1 MTTTTANPASPTTLR
16 RVEVYRSLP
25 RYAATRLLSS
35 RLPALSST
43 PAAPLRL
50 ARGRGPQRPG
60 PRWGRVRPRLSGI
73 CGSDLSMVKG
83 TSSLYFSP
91 LVSLPF
97 TPGHE
102 IVGDLL
108 DDVDDLPAGTR
119 VVIDPLLT
127 CVPRGLDPC
136 GACRDGARSR
146 CDRIT
151 VGHLSPGL
159 QTGYCADTGG
169 GWSEGLVAHR
179 SQLHPVPDGL
189 PDERAVLVEPLAC
202 AIHSALRLGPTEGEH
217 VLVVGAGAV
226 GLFTVLA
233 LRSYT
238 RAGRVTVVAKHPRQA
253 ELARRLGATDVLA
266 PQEALSGVRRATRAM
281 PLKPEQGQTFLLGG
295 VDAAIDC
302 AGSRASLD
310 TALRTTRAG
319 GRVLLSAM
327 PPGGVDLSPV
337 WFRELTVLGSYATG
351 LERVNGDEPRSS
363 FALALELAAAAPLDE
378 LTQSGY
384 RLDRWREALEHAG
397 DAGRLG
403 TVKVH
408 FDVREMS

>member
-1 MTTTTANPASPTTLR
+1 MSVATLR

-25 RYAATRLLSS
+25 RYAATRVLST
-35 RLPALSST
+35 RVPGVSST
-43 PAAPLRL
+43 SAAPLRL
-50 ARGRGPQRPG
+50 SRGSGPALPG

-73 CGSDLSMVKG
+73 CGSDLSTVRG

-119 VVIDPLLT
+119 VVVDPLLT

-151 VGHLSPGL
+151 VGHISPGL
-159 QTGYCADTGG
+159 QTGFCADTGG
-169 GWSEGLVAHR
+169 GWSDGLVAHR
-179 SQLHPVPDGL
+179 SQLHPVPDDL
-189 PDERAVLVEPLAC
+189 SDDRAVLVAPLAC
-202 AIHSALRLGPTEGEH
+202 AIHTALRLAPREGEH

-233 LRSYT
+233 LRAFT
-238 RAGRVTVVAKHPRQA
+238 LAGRVTVVAKHPRQK
-253 ELARRLGATDVLA
+253 ELARQFGATDVLA
-266 PQEALSGVRRATRAM
+266 PREAMSGVRRATRAM
-281 PLKPEQGQTFLLGG
+281 HVQPEQGAPYLLGG

-302 AGSRASLD
+302 VGSKSSLD
-310 TALRTTRAG
+310 TALRATRAG

-327 PPGGVDLSPV
+327 PATGVDLSPV

-351 LERVNGDEPRSS
+351 AERVNGDEPRSS
-363 FALALELAAAAPLDE
+363 FALAMELARAAPLDDVAQ
-378 LTQSGY
+378 TGY
-384 RLDRWREALEHAG
+384 PLERWREALEHAG

-408 FDVREMS
+408 FDLRETS

>member
-1 MTTTTANPASPTTLR
+1 MTSTQQA
-16 RVEVYRSLP
+16 VEVYRSLP
-25 RYAATRLLSS
+25 RFAATRLLST
-35 RLPALSST
+35 RLPSLSST

-50 ARGRGPQRPG
+50 TRTAGPRLPG

-73 CGSDLSMVKG
+73 CGSDLSTVNG

-108 DDVDDLPAGTR
+108 DDVDDLRAGTR

-136 GACRDGARSR
+136 PSCLDGARSR

-151 VGHLSPGL
+151 VGHLAPGL
-159 QTGYCADTGG
+159 QTGFCGDTGG

-179 SQLHPVPDGL
+179 SQLHAVPDDL

-202 AIHSALRLGPTEGEH
+202 AIHTAMRMAPRAGDH

-226 GLFTVLA
+226 GLLTVLA
-233 LRSYT
+233 LRAFT
-238 RAGRVTVVAKHPRQA
+238 PAARITVVAKHPLQKD
-253 ELARRLGATDVLA
+253 LARAFGATDVVEPRA
-266 PQEALSGVRRATRAM
+266 ALSGVRRATRA
-281 PLKPEQGQTFLLGG
+281 LRLSPEQGSDYLLGG
-295 VDAAIDC
+295 VGVSVDC
-302 AGSRASLD
+302 VGSRASLD
-310 TALRTTRAG
+310 LALRSTSAG
-319 GRVLLSAM
+319 GRVVLSGM
-327 PPGGVDLSPV
+327 PPSGVDLSPV
-337 WFRELTVLGSYATG
+337 WFRELEVVGSYATG
-351 LERVNGDEPRSS
+351 SERVNGDEPTSS
-363 FALALELAAAAPLDE
+363 FVLALELARTAPLDG
-378 LTQSGY
+378 LSQSAY
-384 RLDRWREALEHAG
+384 PLERWREALEHAG

-408 FDVREMS
+408 FDIRSRTT

>member
-1 MTTTTANPASPTTLR
+1 VSAQR
-16 RVEVYRSLP
+16 QVEVYRSLP
-25 RYAATRLLSS
+25 RYVATRLLSE
-35 RLPALSST
+35 RLPRLSST

-50 ARGRGPQRPG
+50 VRGSGPALPG
-60 PRWGRVRPRLSGI
+60 PGWGRVRPRLSGI
-73 CGSDLSMVKG
+73 CGSDLSTVTG

-127 CVPRGLDPC
+127 CVPRGLDSCP
-136 GACRDGARSR
+136 ACRDGARSR

-159 QTGYCADTGG
+159 QTGFCADTGG
-169 GWSEGLVAHR
+169 GWSDGLVAHR
-179 SQLHPVPDGL
+179 TQLHPVPDDL

-202 AIHSALRLGPTEGEH
+202 AVHTALRLAPREGDS

-233 LRSYT
+233 LRAFT
-238 RAGRVTVVAKHPRQA
+238 RAGRITVVAKHPRQK
-253 ELARRLGATDVLA
+253 ELARRLGATDLLDPA
-266 PQEALSGVRRATRAM
+266 EALSGVRRATRA
-281 PLKPEQGQTFLLGG
+281 LRVEPEQGSPYLLGG

-302 AGSRASLD
+302 VGSRSALD

-319 GRVLLSAM
+319 GRVVLSGM
-327 PPGGVDLSPV
+327 PPAGVDLSPV
-337 WFRELTVLGSYATG
+337 WFRELEVVGSYATG

-363 FALALELAAAAPLDE
+363 FALAMELARQAPLDDV
-378 LTQSGY
+378 TQSGY
-384 RLDRWREALEHAG
+384 RLERWREALEHAG

-408 FDVREMS
+408 FDLRETS

>member
-1 MTTTTANPASPTTLR
+1 MTTTQR
-16 RVEVYRSLP
+16 QVQVYRSLP
-25 RYAATRLLSS
+25 RYAATRLLATK
-35 RLPALSST
+35 LPGISST

-50 ARGRGPQRPG
+50 VRDGGVRRPG
-60 PRWGRVRPRLSGI
+60 PRWGRVRPRLAGI
-73 CGSDLSMVKG
+73 CGSDLSLVSG

-102 IVGDLL
+102 VVGDLL

-119 VVIDPLLT
+119 VVLDPLLG

-136 GACRDGARSR
+136 PACSTGATSR
-146 CDRIT
+146 CSSIT
-151 VGHLSPGL
+151 LGHLAPGL
-159 QTGYCADTGG
+159 QTGFCKDTGG
-169 GWSEGLVAHR
+169 GWSDGLVAHR
-179 SQLHPVPDGL
+179 SQLHPVPDDL

-202 AIHSALRLGPTEGEH
+202 AVHTALRLAPRDGDS

-233 LRSYT
+233 LRAFT
-238 RAGRVTVVAKHPRQA
+238 GAGRITVVAKHPKQR
-253 ELARRLGATDVLA
+253 ELATQLGATDVVA
-266 PQEALSGVRRATRAM
+266 PAEALSGVRRATRAIR
-281 PLKPEQGQTFLLGG
+281 LQPEQGRPFLLGG

-302 AGSRASLD
+302 VGSRAALD

-319 GRVLLSAM
+319 GRVVLSGM
-327 PPGGVDLSPV
+327 PPSGVDLSPV
-337 WFRELTVLGSYATG
+337 WFRELEVVGSYATAQ
-351 LERVNGDEPRSS
+351 EPDGRSS
-363 FALALELAAAAPLDE
+363 FALAMELAATAPLDDV
-378 LTQSGY
+378 TQAGH
-384 RLDRWREALEHAG
+384 RLERWREALDHAG

-408 FDVREMS
+408 FDLRENP

>member
-1 MTTTTANPASPTTLR
+1 MSVATLR

-25 RYAATRLLSS
+25 RYAATRVLST
-35 RLPALSST
+35 RVPGVSST
-43 PAAPLRL
+43 SAAPLRL
-50 ARGRGPQRPG
+50 SRGSGPALPG

-73 CGSDLSMVKG
+73 CGSDLSTVRG

-119 VVIDPLLT
+119 VVVDPLLT

-151 VGHLSPGL
+151 VGHISPGL
-159 QTGYCADTGG
+159 QTGFCADTGG
-169 GWSEGLVAHR
+169 GWSDGLVAHR
-179 SQLHPVPDGL
+179 SQLHPVPDDL
-189 PDERAVLVEPLAC
+189 SDDRAVLVEPLAC
-202 AIHSALRLGPTEGEH
+202 AIHTALRLAPREGEH

-233 LRSYT
+233 MRAFTL
-238 RAGRVTVVAKHPRQA
+238 AGRVTVVAKHPRQK
-253 ELARRLGATDVLA
+253 ELARQFGATDVLA
-266 PQEALSGVRRATRAM
+266 PREAMSGVRRATRAM
-281 PLKPEQGQTFLLGG
+281 HVQPEQGAPYLLGG

-302 AGSRASLD
+302 VGSKSSLD
-310 TALRTTRAG
+310 TALRATRAG

-327 PPGGVDLSPV
+327 PATGVDLSPV

-351 LERVNGDEPRSS
+351 AERVNGDEPRSS
-363 FALALELAAAAPLDE
+363 FALAMELARAAPLDDVAQ
-378 LTQSGY
+378 TGY
-384 RLDRWREALEHAG
+384 PLERWREALEHAG

-408 FDVREMS
+408 FDLRETS

>member
-1 MTTTTANPASPTTLR
+1 MTTTLR
-16 RVEVYRSLP
+16 SVEVYRSLP
-25 RYAATRLLSS
+25 RYAATRLITTRLRGVSS
-35 RLPALSST
+35 A

-50 ARGRGPQRPG
+50 VRGKGPQVPG
-60 PRWGRVRPRLSGI
+60 ARWGRIRPRLSGI
-73 CGSDLSMVKG
+73 CGSDLSTVTG

-119 VVIDPLLT
+119 VVVDPLLG

-136 GACRDGARSR
+136 PACRDGATSR
-146 CDRIT
+146 CARIT
-151 VGHLSPGL
+151 LGHVSPGL
-159 QTGYCADTGG
+159 QTGFCKDTGG
-169 GWSEGLVAHR
+169 GWSDLLVAHR
-179 SQLHPVPDGL
+179 SQLHPVPDDL

-202 AIHSALRLGPTEGEH
+202 AVHTAQRLDPRDGDH

-233 LRSYT
+233 LRAFT
-238 RAGRVTVVAKHPRQA
+238 PAGRITVVAKHPRQG
-253 ELARRLGATDVLA
+253 ELALQLGATDVLGTS
-266 PQEALSGVRRATRAM
+266 EALSGVRRATRAIR
-281 PLKPEQGQTFLLGG
+281 LQPEQGAPFLLGG
-295 VDAAIDC
+295 VDAAVDC
-302 AGSRASLD
+302 VGSKASLD

-319 GRVLLSAM
+319 GRVVLSGM
-327 PPGGVDLSPV
+327 PPSGVDLSPV
-337 WFRELTVLGSYATG
+337 WFRELDVRGSYASAAG
-351 LERVNGDEPRSS
+351 DVER
-363 FALALELAAAAPLDE
+363 AMELAGTAPLDVVV
-378 LTQSGY
+378 QSSY
-384 RLDRWREALEHAG
+384 PLERWREALEHAG

-408 FDVREMS
+408 FDLRENW

>member
-1 MTTTTANPASPTTLR
+1 MSASTLR
-16 RVEVYRSLP
+16 KVEVYRSLP
-25 RYAATRLLSS
+25 RYLATRVLSTT
-35 RLPALSST
+35 LPALSST

-50 ARGRGPQRPG
+50 VHGPGPRLPG

-73 CGSDLSMVKG
+73 CGSDLSTVGG

-108 DDVDDLPAGTR
+108 DDVDDLPVGTR
-119 VVIDPLLT
+119 VVLDPLLT

-136 GACRDGARSR
+136 AACRDGACGR

-151 VGHLSPGL
+151 VGHLAPGL
-159 QTGYCADTGG
+159 QTGFCADTGG

-179 SQLHPVPDGL
+179 SQLHPVPDDL

-202 AIHSALRLGPTEGEH
+202 AIHTALRLGPKAGED

-233 LRSYT
+233 LRAFT
-238 RAGRVTVVAKHPRQA
+238 LAGRITVVAKHPRQKD
-253 ELARRLGATDVLA
+253 LARRFGATDLLD
-266 PQEALSGVRRATRAM
+266 PQEAIAGLRRSTRAM
-281 PLKPEQGQTFLLGG
+281 RLQPEQGSPYLLGG
-295 VDAAIDC
+295 VAAAVDC
-302 AGSRASLD
+302 VGTRSALD
-310 TALRTTRAG
+310 TALRATRAG
-319 GRVLLSAM
+319 GRVVLSGM
-327 PPGGVDLSPV
+327 PPSGVDLSPV
-337 WFRELTVLGSYATG
+337 WFRELEVVGSYATG
-351 LERVNGDEPRSS
+351 LERVNGDRARSS
-363 FALALELAAAAPLDE
+363 FSLAMELAREAPLDDV
-378 LTQSGY
+378 TQSGY
-384 RLDRWREALEHAG
+384 PLERWREALEHAG

-408 FDVREMS
+408 FDVRENS

>member
-1 MTTTTANPASPTTLR
+1 MSPTTLR

-25 RYAATRLLSS
+25 RYAATRILST
-35 RLPALSST
+35 RLPGVSST
-43 PAAPLRL
+43 SAAPLRL
-50 ARGRGPQRPG
+50 SRGAGPVLPG

-73 CGSDLSMVKG
+73 CGSDLSTVRG

-102 IVGDLL
+102 VVGDLL

-136 GACRDGARSR
+136 GACRDGTNSR

-151 VGHLSPGL
+151 VGHLAPGL

-169 GWSEGLVAHR
+169 GWSDGLVAHR
-179 SQLHPVPDGL
+179 SQLHPVPAGL
-189 PDERAVLVEPLAC
+189 TDERAVLVEPLAC
-202 AIHSALRLGPTEGEH
+202 AIHTALRLAPTEGEH

-233 LRSYT
+233 LRAYT
-238 RAGRVTVVAKHPRQA
+238 LAGRITVVAKHPRQKD
-253 ELARRLGATDVLA
+253 LARQFGATDLLA
-266 PQEALSGVRRATRAM
+266 PGEAMSGVRRATRAM
-281 PLKPEQGQTFLLGG
+281 QLQPEQGPPFLLGG

-302 AGSRASLD
+302 AGSKDSLG
-310 TALRTTRAG
+310 TALRATRAG

-327 PPGGVDLSPV
+327 PPAGVDLSPV
-337 WFRELTVLGSYATG
+337 WFRELTVLGSYASG

-363 FALALELAAAAPLDE
+363 FGLAMELAGQAPLDDVA
-378 LTQSGY
+378 QSSY
-384 RLDRWREALEHAG
+384 SLERWPEALEHAG

-408 FDVREMS
+408 FDLRETS